1 MNEALLVL
9 IDIRKHVEEACMLAR
24 HLPRKREMICG
35 QVRVLVE
42 LALESV
48 EIMEAK
54 Q

>member
-1 MNEALLVL
+1 LNEALLVL
-9 IDIRKHVEEACMLAR
+9 IDIRKHIKKACLLAKV
-24 HLPRKREMICG
+24 LPHKREMISR